1 MKLFSVVG
9 VRVCHASFITAKYC
23 HYLTQLMKE
32 KVSSARKLVVVKIAF
47 QFLFS
52 IHMLAKR
59 CQNIHFITS
68 VFIKVKLRLLCGNI
82 LSTCQYFKP
91 KFFLGLYRCIAFLNL
106 CV

>member
-1 MKLFSVVG
+1 MPPLLLQSI
-9 VRVCHASFITAKYC
+9 AI
-23 HYLTQLMKE
+23 TQLMKE
-32 KVSSARKLVVVKIAF
+32 KVSSGRKLVVVKIAF

-91 KFFLGLYRCIAFLNL
+91 KFF
-106 CV
+106 